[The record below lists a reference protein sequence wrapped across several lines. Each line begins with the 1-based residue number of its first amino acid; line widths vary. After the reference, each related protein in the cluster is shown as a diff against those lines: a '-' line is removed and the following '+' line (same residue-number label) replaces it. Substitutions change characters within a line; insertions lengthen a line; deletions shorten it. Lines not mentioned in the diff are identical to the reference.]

1 LRVAGGEQEARP
13 DDDGAR
19 RRRSGYRDL
28 AVKISTPSAA
38 ADSGAPAAEP
48 AERLAPGALVAD
60 RYRVVSFLDE
70 GAMGA
75 VYRVEHQHMRK
86 AFALKVLHHALLS
99 RPEIV
104 ARFEREARAA
114 GSIDHP
120 NVAAATDFGRLPDG
134 SFFLILEFVR
144 GRNLRD
150 EVAAGALEPERAAR
164 IVRGIVAGVGAA
176 HAKGIVHRDL
186 KPENIMLVEHDGDP
200 DFVKVLD
207 FGIAKIDSLAPA
219 SSGIATPLT
228 RMGALM
234 GTLEYMSPEQA
245 MGNPVDARSDLY
257 SIGVIFYE
265 LLSGQ
270 CPFEGDAV
278 RLIQQHVLGEVPPLP
293 VDATTRLDPRIPR
306 IVSKLL
312 AKQPEE
318 RFATA
323 GELGVALSEVSAPP
337 RVVVP
342 PPQPAPLSARERLG
356 GSLKA
361 VAAAPR
367 AVRLGAG
374 VLVLTLAAIALIAG
388 ALHRSGNRD
397 ASAGTA
403 EPAPAPESLS
413 SAIRFAPA
421 ATSAPP
427 ALALPRAPTPADSA
441 SAPAP
446 PPRSAPAA
454 SAAGSAAQAHRK
466 TGPGGIYIPPPK
478 DWFR

>member
-1 LRVAGGEQEARP
+1 
-13 DDDGAR
+13 
-19 RRRSGYRDL
+19 
-28 AVKISTPSAA
+28 
-38 ADSGAPAAEP
+38 
-48 AERLAPGALVAD
+48 VAD

-86 AFALKVLHHALLS
+86 AFALKVLHHALLT

-150 EVAAGALEPERAAR
+150 EVAAGALEPDRAAR

-219 SSGIATPLT
+219 GAAIPTPLT
-228 RMGALM
+228 RMGAVM

-270 CPFEGDAV
+270 CPFEGDPV
-278 RLIQQHVLGEVPPLP
+278 RLIQQHVLGDVPPLP
-293 VDATTRLDPRIPR
+293 VDVTTKLDPRIPR
-306 IVSKLL
+306 IVSRLL

-323 GELGVALSEVSAPP
+323 GELGVALGEVAAPP
-337 RVVVP
+337 RIVVP
-342 PPQPAPLSARERLG
+342 PPRAAPLPARERLG
-356 GSLKA
+356 GSIKA

-367 AVRLGAG
+367 AVRVGAG
-374 VLVLTLAAIALIAG
+374 ILLLALAAIALIAI
-388 ALHRSGNRD
+388 ALHRSGDRD
-397 ASAGTA
+397 ASAGVA
-403 EPAPAPESLS
+403 EPAPTPESLS
-413 SAIRFAPA
+413 STVRFAPA
-421 ATSAPP
+421 ATSVPSAPP
-427 ALALPRAPTPADSA
+427 PLALPRAPAPADSA
-441 SAPAP
+441 IAP
-446 PPRSAPAA
+446 PPRSAA
-454 SAAGSAAQAHRK
+454 SAPAAGSAAPAHRK

-478 DWFR
+478 DWFK